1 LQTDNFLSK
10 KRQEELEQL
19 TKILVT
25 TKANKVMIER
35 PFENQMLYDSLYNA
49 YLNNTYTLTVSER
62 EQIGFRLA
70 KKLNLKHINCVDQL
84 IGFAH
89 DSIMTETIKTEN
101 QSNIL
106 DSLKMAGQKMV
117 NDFDKAVKEKSVSG
131 ILK

>member
-1 LQTDNFLSK
+1 
-10 KRQEELEQL
+10 
-19 TKILVT
+19 
-25 TKANKVMIER
+25 
-35 PFENQMLYDSLYNA
+35 MLYDSLYNA

-84 IGFAH
+84 ISFAH

-117 NDFDKAVKEKSVSG
+117 NDFD
-131 ILK
+131 